1 MTSTSNHQEDAE
13 HVPQPP
19 RGPQQARGPGR
30 RRFPV
35 KRAAATVA
43 VSMGLAALA
52 AGCGGSGN
60 HTPGSSA
67 SSSRLLAQYFAYSRC
82 MRSHG
87 VPNFPD
93 PHVSISPGRVA
104 VGFRVTPAETR
115 SPRFKS
121 ADHAC
126 QGILPAPNN
135 PTPAGQRARTAG
147 LLAFARC
154 VRANGVAGFP
164 DPDAQ
169 GRLTL
174 EMVSAA
180 GVDIHAHKVL
190 DAAKACVGASH
201 GAVKLADIEAAESR
215 AH

>member
-1 MTSTSNHQEDAE
+1 MHRMISC
-13 HVPQPP
+13 
-19 RGPQQARGPGR
+19 RGRLVRPTRL
-30 RRFPV
+30 
-35 KRAAATVA
+35 A
-43 VSMGLAALA
+43 VVVIVLPAALA
-52 AGCGGSGN
+52 AGCGSSGPSTTN
-60 HTPGSSA
+60 TATTQNGA
-67 SSSRLLAQYFAYSRC
+67 GDAARTAFAYARC

-87 VPNFPD
+87 VPSFPD
-93 PHVSISPGRVA
+93 PHVSVSPGRVA

-126 QGILPAPNN
+126 QRIVPAPNN
-135 PTPAGQRARTAG
+135 PTPAQQRARTAG

-180 GVDIHAHKVL
+180 GVDIHAQKVL